1 VRSKKIGFLFGIVL
15 KIDLP
20 ISIRISTP
28 QSADTG
34 VDILQFFCQI
44 SIKISFIVANST
56 GLLKTLN
63 ETSHK
68 KSL

>member
-1 VRSKKIGFLFGIVL
+1 MGFSFGIVL

-34 VDILQFFCQI
+34 VDVLQFFCQN
-44 SIKISFIVANST
+44 SIKISFIVAQYWFM
-56 GLLKTLN
+56 KRFKI
-63 ETSHK
+63 K
-68 KSL
+68 KKMSLVSAR